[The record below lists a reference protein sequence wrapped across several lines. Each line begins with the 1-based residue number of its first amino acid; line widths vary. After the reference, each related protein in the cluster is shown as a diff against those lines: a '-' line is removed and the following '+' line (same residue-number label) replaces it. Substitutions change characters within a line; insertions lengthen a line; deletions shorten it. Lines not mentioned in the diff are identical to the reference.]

1 MPGPVF
7 LAGERVT
14 LRTVQPVDFDF
25 ILRVLNDPEIRH
37 GGYETYESPINEADI
52 EQKLDDDTYH
62 MFLVCRGETPV
73 GSVALKDIDLKGRK
87 AELGYWMA
95 PDEQGGGY
103 ATEAAELCLVHAFE
117 ELGLHKVWARTVDD
131 NQASI
136 RVLEKLGFQREG
148 VLENHWYGIG
158 RYVDEY
164 RFGLLNPAH

>member
-1 MPGPVF
+1 MYKSPV
-7 LAGERVT
+7 T
-14 LRTVQPVDFDF
+14 
-25 ILRVLNDPEIRH
+25 
-37 GGYETYESPINEADI
+37 EADI

-62 MFLVCRGETPV
+62 MFLICRGETPV

-95 PDEQGGGY
+95 PGEQGDGY

-117 ELGLHKVWARTVDD
+117 ELGLHKVWARTVGD
-131 NQASI
+131 NEASN

-148 VLENHWYGIG
+148 ILEDHWYGIG